1 MAASMQVR
9 GLIARETVQGEQDKR
24 LTLICV
30 DQGRVYVSAKGAKKQ
45 GARLAS
51 STQVFTYG
59 DFWMNHA
66 RSGWVLQ
73 EAVPIEQF
81 YPIRQDPEQMAWAS
95 WMLET
100 ALELTVEEQECNEML
115 RILLRGLQMIT
126 EPSLSP
132 MTTASAFV
140 LRALA
145 STGVRPETDR
155 CVASGHRAEDPAFLS
170 VEAGGLLCA
179 DCARRY
185 ADAVRIQPGT
195 LYAMRYILSSDD
207 AVLYKFQAEPQI
219 RRELFEFAARFLT
232 QYLQREPKTLR
243 YIRECFC

>member
-1 MAASMQVR
+1 MAATMQVR

-24 LTLICV
+24 LILICV

-45 GARLAS
+45 GARLSS
-51 STQVFTYG
+51 STQLFTYG
-59 DFWMNHA
+59 DFWLNHA
-66 RSGWVLQ
+66 RSGWILQ

-115 RILLRGLQMIT
+115 RLLLRGLQMIT
-126 EPSLSP
+126 EESLSP
-132 MTTASAFV
+132 MTTATTFV

-145 STGVRPETDR
+145 STGVRPETER
-155 CVASGHRAEDPAFLS
+155 CVSNGERAEDPAYLS
-170 VEAGGLLCA
+170 VEAGGLLCT
-179 DCARRY
+179 DCARHY

-195 LYAMRYILSSDD
+195 LYALRYVLNADD
-207 AVLYKFQAEPQI
+207 SAVYKYQVEPRI
-219 RRELFEFAARFLT
+219 RSELFEFAARFLT
-232 QYLQREPKTLR
+232 QYLQREVRTLR